1 MINETVTVSDFVTA
15 HKISMDSVAV
25 NDRPDGLMNEKMNH
39 WKCTLKMGKK
49 RMTLYF
55 SQGYG
60 IQHDPT
66 TEDVLNCLL
75 ADANG
80 MDYQVGFEDWCRDY
94 GYDTDSRTAEKTYK
108 AIVHQSKRLGQFL
121 GDKLQEALNTERM

>member
-1 MINETVTVSDFVTA
+1 METVTVSDFTEKYKVT
-15 HKISMDSVAV
+15 MDSEEVSS
-25 NDRPDGLMNEKMNH
+25 RPDGLMGDSARH
-39 WKCTLKMGKK
+39 YKCVLKMGQK

-55 SQGYG
+55 SCGSACSE
-60 IQHDPT
+60 PT
-66 TEDVLNCLL
+66 AYEVLNCLL

-80 MDYQVGFEDWCRDY
+80 MDYVVGFEDWCRDY

-121 GDKLQEALNTERM
+121 GDKLNEALNTERL